1 MTFYE
6 IIRTIR
12 NNNKNYLSTNTLD
25 LVVIISNNQII
36 TKRLNIQS
44 Y

>member
-6 IIRTIR
+6 IIGTIR
-12 NNNKNYLSTNTLD
+12 NNNKNYLSTNILD
-25 LVVIISNNQII
+25 LALIISNNQII